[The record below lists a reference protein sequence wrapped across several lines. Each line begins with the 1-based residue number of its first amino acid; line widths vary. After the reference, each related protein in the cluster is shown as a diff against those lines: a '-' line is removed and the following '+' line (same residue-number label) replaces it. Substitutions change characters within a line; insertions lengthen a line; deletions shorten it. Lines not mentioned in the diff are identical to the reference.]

1 MVPAPGFC
9 DNQESKS
16 YIEEDVGVGLC
27 VTVSAKIMLHCIIDE
42 TTFPP
47 ADVVWSIKGKF
58 CLTRKFVR
66 IEFFIKWCL
75 VG

>member
-27 VTVSAKIMLHCIIDE
+27 VTVSAKIMLHCIVDE
-42 TTFPP
+42 TTFPS
-47 ADVVWSIKGKF
+47 ADVVWSIKGKVVF
-58 CLTRKFVR
+58 NWKFVR
-66 IEFFIKWCL
+66 IEFF
-75 VG
+75 

>member
-27 VTVSAKIMLHCIIDE
+27 VTVSAKIMLHCIVDE

-47 ADVVWSIKGKF
+47 ADVVWSIKG
-58 CLTRKFVR
+58 
-66 IEFFIKWCL
+66 I
-75 VG
+75 